1 MLVFFTILSISIL
14 HWPSITGCWHMHTQ
28 RSQNVESIFQYVR
41 WKLPTFL
48 LGEGAR
54 GKWGGGGGWRGV
66 QRERVG
72 EEREWG
78 GGGEGKRGG
87 KLTFSIINETF
98 VLHNNR
104 ANSFKR
110 CIKYNSKYKKQQYK
124 TDFTH
129 HIKYSS
135 AYLQ

>member
-1 MLVFFTILSISIL
+1 
-14 HWPSITGCWHMHTQ
+14 MHTQ

-48 LGEGAR
+48 LGEGVR
-54 GKWGGGGGWRGV
+54 GKEVGAMGRGGCKERGWAKRERWGGGGGGGE
-66 QRERVG
+66 RER
-72 EEREWG
+72 
-78 GGGEGKRGG
+78 EGKRGG

-110 CIKYNSKYKKQQYK
+110 CIKCDSKYQ
-124 TDFTH
+124 
-129 HIKYSS
+129 I
-135 AYLQ
+135 

>member
-1 MLVFFTILSISIL
+1 
-14 HWPSITGCWHMHTQ
+14 MHTQ

-54 GKWGGGGGWRGV
+54 GKWGGWGGMEGGAKREGGG
-66 QRERVG
+66 RERVG
-72 EEREWG
+72 G